1 MPRTSLIPGM
11 LIRKPI
17 NYIFRP
23 LGILFIFPI
32 GFLLVSK
39 IIWNDAIPITLTAPN
54 AFDNASTSCHSRSV
68 FSHLTMTSE
77 RRCYPLLIN
86 FAHGCCKQAQKNN
99 CLTGLQHGIQ
109 QCVMFNKRILD
120 NNPKFV
126 NRNKS
131 ILQQKRGAGYWLWK
145 PYIIFQELYLARDGD
160 IILYSDASVNFIA
173 NISHLIK
180 LTEKQ
185 DIIAFRLIGW
195 KVIVTFHHKSTGLH
209 LVGFSE

>member
-1 MPRTSLIPGM
+1 
-11 LIRKPI
+11 
-17 NYIFRP
+17 
-23 LGILFIFPI
+23 
-32 GFLLVSK
+32 
-39 IIWNDAIPITLTAPN
+39 
-54 AFDNASTSCHSRSV
+54 
-68 FSHLTMTSE
+68 MTSE

-180 LTEKQ
+180 LTDKQ
-185 DIIAFRLIGW
+185 DIIVFRLISW
-195 KVIVTFHHKSTGLH
+195 KVIVTFHYKSTGLH